1 MSLLRAAVLSVS
13 LFSPAV
19 FAGDLANF
27 ITDLY
32 GGDGIRLFVSPTAIR
47 HDAHFTAESI
57 NALSSLDSSV
67 TSATDFSAFNSP
79 ASGVTFDLSTGVP
92 VATQESLGPLL
103 SERATTLGASKLNV
117 AFFYTRVDF
126 SKFEGTD
133 LDSFSF
139 VLPHI
144 DVNRDGI
151 LGPPGSLVELDTV
164 TAFVDITFEQDIY
177 APFGN
182 YGLTDY
188 WDVGVVIP
196 IIRVEARA
204 NAFATVTDIT
214 GGNMHTFV
222 GVIDNPVSESGGA
235 KTGVGDVILRTKYNF
250 LKEHA
255 ALPEMAITAQL
266 TLPTGDEDNLLGTGH
281 ETAWTVNCV

>member
-214 GGNMHTFV
+214 GGKMHTFV